1 MKEDNNKKKKTK
13 KKRKIKKGHIK
24 KKLKTLYK
32 QKVIR
37 DFVVLFLIQIIII
50 CFFCFLYFDTVDVS
64 NAKTIEITVERI
76 DYRLI
81 PLVRNLLCVYSD
93 SDEYVFPR
101 NSTFQEYGNAKLE
114 KAIHIGDKLELTYVE
129 MNWRF
134 NEINYIVDARSGNEI
149 YRNIETYTEPNL
161 ISRIFWWAV
170 PIVIEVIYL
179 AIVFLFIWIHKE
191 KLDFRK

>member
-1 MKEDNNKKKKTK
+1 MKEENNKKKAK

-50 CFFCFLYFDTVDVS
+50 CFFCFAYFDTVDVS
-64 NAKTIEITVERI
+64 NAKTVEITVERI
-76 DYRLI
+76 DYRQL
-81 PLVRNLLCVYSD
+81 PLVLNLLLCVYSD
-93 SDEYVFPR
+93 SNEYVFPR
-101 NSTFQEYGNAKLE
+101 ASTFQDYGNAELE

-129 MNWRF
+129 RNWRF

-149 YRNIETYTEPNL
+149 Y
-161 ISRIFWWAV
+161 
-170 PIVIEVIYL
+170 
-179 AIVFLFIWIHKE
+179 
-191 KLDFRK
+191 

>member
-1 MKEDNNKKKKTK
+1 MKEENNKKKAK

-50 CFFCFLYFDTVDVS
+50 CFFCFAYFDTVDVS
-64 NAKTIEITVERI
+64 NAKTVEITVERI
-76 DYRLI
+76 DYRQL
-81 PLVRNLLCVYSD
+81 PLVLNLLLCVYSD

-101 NSTFQEYGNAKLE
+101 ASTFQDYGNAELE

-129 MNWRF
+129 RNWRF

-149 YRNIETYTEPNL
+149 YRNIEIYTERGF
-161 ISRIFWWAV
+161 ISTMFRWAI